1 VCKNN
6 RGEIMQI
13 LTQIR
18 PLCSQLNAE
27 ALAANLAAQL
37 ASTMQ
42 LKKFILEGESST
54 VIAALHNQVTSL
66 DSMFNQVIKDTF
78 LSFLDSSLWEAKKIS
93 RNENFCAHDV
103 AYRAAARVPPG
114 CIPSLFSPP
123 QFNPNM

>member
-1 VCKNN
+1 
-6 RGEIMQI
+6 MQS

-18 PLCSQLNAE
+18 PHCSQLNAE
-27 ALAANLAAQL
+27 ALAAKLAAEL

-54 VIAALHNQVTSL
+54 IIAALHNQVTSL

-78 LSFLDSSLWEAKKIS
+78 LSFSDSSLWEARKIF

-103 AYRAAARVPPG
+103 AYRAMARVPPG
-114 CIPSLFSPP
+114 SIPSLFPPPPP